1 LTPPLVVPIVPGVE
15 RPRTIG
21 QLTRLGL
28 TSYEA
33 RAYVALMGRGSF
45 TAAQVARAAGVPRQ
59 RIYDV
64 LGSLVE
70 KGLAAA
76 RPGSVVKYAA
86 TDPELAVEQLLAAH
100 RTQLGE
106 LERQAAAVQAE
117 LAPLYQAG
125 QAHTDPLEYIEVL
138 RDPGTINARFAE
150 LQASVKKE
158 ILVFTKPPYAKP
170 PQENIEG
177 LDVVRTHEAR
187 SVYEFSIFDDAE
199 AVAGVRRFIDSGED
213 ARFVPEL
220 PLKLVIIDESI
231 VMFGMEDPV
240 ADRSELTIMV
250 VEHPSLATVLK
261 TAFNAYWDAG
271 LTFDEAARMSPPPS
285 RERVGVAASRL
296 SPD

>member
-1 LTPPLVVPIVPGVE
+1 VVPIVPGVD
-15 RPRTIG
+15 RPRTVG

-70 KGLAAA
+70 KGMAAA

-86 TDPELAVEQLLAAH
+86 TDPDLAVPQLVATH

-106 LERQAAAVQAE
+106 LERQAAAVLAE
-117 LAPLYQAG
+117 LGPLYQAG

-138 RDPGTINARFAE
+138 RDPGSINARFAE

-170 PQENIEG
+170 PQENVEG

-187 SVYEFSIFDDAE
+187 SVYEFSVFDDAG
-199 AVAGVRRFIDSGED
+199 AVAGVRRFIESGEA

-240 ADRSELTIMV
+240 GDRSELTIMV

-261 TAFNAYWDAG
+261 TAFDAYWAAG
-271 LTFDEAARMSPPPS
+271 LTFEEAAARRAPVTA
-285 RERVGVAASRL
+285 RA
-296 SPD
+296 

>member
-1 LTPPLVVPIVPGVE
+1 MALELDTTRRGSYCSSVE
-15 RPRTIG
+15 RPRTVG

-33 RAYVALMGRGSF
+33 RAYVALMGRDSF
-45 TAAQVARAAGVPRQ
+45 TAAQVSRVAGVPRQ

-70 KGLAAA
+70 KGLAGA

-86 TDPELAVEQLLAAH
+86 TDPDLAVQQLLAAH
-100 RTQLGE
+100 QRQLAE
-106 LERQAAAVQAE
+106 LEQQATAVIDE
-117 LAPLYQAG
+117 LSPVYRAG

-138 RDPGTINARFAE
+138 RDPATINARFDE
-150 LQASVKKE
+150 LQASVKRE

-177 LDVVRTHEAR
+177 LNVAESRRAR
-187 SVYEFSIFDDAE
+187 SVYEFSIFDDPAT
-199 AVAGVRRFIDSGED
+199 AAGVRRFIESGEG

-220 PLKLVIIDESI
+220 PLKLVIIDETV

-240 ADRSELTIMV
+240 GDKSDLTIVV

-261 TAFNAYWDAG
+261 TAFNAYWESG
-271 LTFDEAARMSPPPS
+271 LTFEEAAARRIRTP
-285 RERVGVAASRL
+285 VASA
-296 SPD
+296 